1 MPGQREEGEGLA
13 LVWGPSEGFEVGG
26 DIVRSVP
33 CRGHWLCVGGGQGC
47 RGGAV
52 PSGEV
57 SRKLSR
63 WLVGGRCVVGAGGDS
78 IGTAF
83 SCGEGLLVGAILT
96 GLLGGKKTDADWHS
110 LFAALCLS

>member
-1 MPGQREEGEGLA
+1 M
-13 LVWGPSEGFEVGG
+13 
-26 DIVRSVP
+26 
-33 CRGHWLCVGGGQGC
+33 
-47 RGGAV
+47 
-52 PSGEV
+52 
-57 SRKLSR
+57 
-63 WLVGGRCVVGAGGDS
+63 VGAGGDS